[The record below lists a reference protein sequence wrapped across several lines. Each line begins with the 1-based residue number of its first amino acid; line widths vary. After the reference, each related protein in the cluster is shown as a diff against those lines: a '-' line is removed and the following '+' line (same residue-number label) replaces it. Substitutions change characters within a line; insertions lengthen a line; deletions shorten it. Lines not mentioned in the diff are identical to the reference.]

1 MAPSP
6 APGFTTLQDLAREAE
21 NEAAFLARHKSPAL
35 VFETRAQGSGSPSG
49 VDTPSSPF
57 AQGVSSS
64 TEVLAPLAAA
74 QQLTRIADLVD
85 PGAQVAFLDK
95 SERNPFGGLIT
106 LGRARNNDVVL
117 SVPSVSKLHAMFT
130 RPDRAWLIEDDKSA
144 NGTFLNG
151 MKLSAKEKTPVGD
164 GDSLRF
170 GPDVQCRLFLP
181 ESLIGL
187 LALVR
192 GKA

>member
-1 MAPSP
+1 MPPPSS
-6 APGFTTLQDLAREAE
+6 GFVSLQRLAEEALDQ
-21 NEAAFLARHKSPAL
+21 AAFLSAYRTPAL
-35 VFETRAQGSGSPSG
+35 VFETRSSAGAPSA
-49 VDTPSSPF
+49 VDTPSKPF

-64 TEVLAPLAAA
+64 TEVLAPLQAA

-85 PGAQVAFLDK
+85 PAAQVAFLDK

-106 LGRARNNDVVL
+106 LGRARNNDIVL
-117 SVPSVSKLHAMFT
+117 AVPSVSKLHAIFT
-130 RPDRAWLIEDDKSA
+130 RPDKAWLLEDDKSA

-151 MKLSAKEKTPVGD
+151 MKLTPKEKTEVSD

-192 GKA
+192 DRK